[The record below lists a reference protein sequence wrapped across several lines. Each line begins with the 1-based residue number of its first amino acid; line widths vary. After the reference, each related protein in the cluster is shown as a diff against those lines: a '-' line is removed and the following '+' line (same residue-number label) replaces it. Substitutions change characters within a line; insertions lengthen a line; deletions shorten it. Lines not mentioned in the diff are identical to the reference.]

1 MDENQPGPNPM
12 STLNQSIEDL
22 LNMTTRLD
30 ENQPGSNQSI
40 EDDLLNFLKN
50 LNLEEHYIRLKDEDV
65 DLETLFL
72 CKNHGDLEQLGITKA
87 GQRMR
92 LLKAMEPG
100 SAARALSTP
109 SISALVTSAPAR
121 SASTT
126 LTSAPLTLETP
137 TSAPVISAPVTS
149 APSASPPL
157 ISEPPTFIPAPSNHA
172 DHGDTFSPQT
182 ETSPLFAPITSAPAP
197 SAPTPSTSTLVNS
210 TNEQIT
216 KPITSEPSALEP
228 LVIISPPNYGQ
239 PNTPPPAYGEVGENF
254 PGDFFIL

>member
-22 LNMTTRLD
+22 LKMTTRLD

-50 LNLEEHYIRLKDEDV
+50 LNLEEHYMRLKDEDV

-100 SAARALSTP
+100 SVARALSTP
-109 SISALVTSAPAR
+109 SISPLQKEIIFLTTALTNTLPYIFCTS
-121 SASTT
+121 
-126 LTSAPLTLETP
+126 
-137 TSAPVISAPVTS
+137 
-149 APSASPPL
+149 
-157 ISEPPTFIPAPSNHA
+157 
-172 DHGDTFSPQT
+172 
-182 ETSPLFAPITSAPAP
+182 
-197 SAPTPSTSTLVNS
+197 
-210 TNEQIT
+210 
-216 KPITSEPSALEP
+216 
-228 LVIISPPNYGQ
+228 
-239 PNTPPPAYGEVGENF
+239 
-254 PGDFFIL
+254 FFIFAIVFYI